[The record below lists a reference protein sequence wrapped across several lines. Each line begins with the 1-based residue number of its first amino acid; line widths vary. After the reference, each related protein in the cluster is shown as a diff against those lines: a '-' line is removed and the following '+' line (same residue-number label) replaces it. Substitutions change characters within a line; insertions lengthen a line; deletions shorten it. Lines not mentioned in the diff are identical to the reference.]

1 MLCELIQAASL
12 IIWDETLMTQ
22 KIGFEAL
29 ERMLRDIIS
38 TPSSAN
44 AKLPFGGKVVVLGG
58 DLRQTLSI
66 IQGGSHSEITCSTI
80 VNFVLWSYIVVL
92 HHRSNIRP
100 SAHGL
105 IEEGKKEL
113 ADSSR
118 WMLDI
123 GEGNIEAIAKEDE
136 TEASWIKIPD
146 ELLLRW

>member
-1 MLCELIQAASL
+1 
-12 IIWDETLMTQ
+12 
-22 KIGFEAL
+22 
-29 ERMLRDIIS
+29 
-38 TPSSAN
+38 
-44 AKLPFGGKVVVLGG
+44 
-58 DLRQTLSI
+58 
-66 IQGGSHSEITCSTI
+66 
-80 VNFVLWSYIVVL
+80 VL
-92 HHRSNIRP
+92 HHRSNIRL

-146 ELLLRW
+146 ELLLKW